1 MRRRALKLLV
11 SALMVLGASG
21 CVESARVGAPNTQ
34 AHEWPETRTAR
45 SYDVIAND
53 TNSCVRPGSEQ
64 RDPMPWEAAR
74 GYSRG
79 NAAVR
84 LTGSDARRAV
94 ARRVA
99 SLMEDLCTALGV

>member
-64 RDPMPWEAAR
+64 RDPMP
-74 GYSRG
+74 
-79 NAAVR
+79 VR
-84 LTGSDARRAV
+84 VYCCPGKLPEGT
-94 ARRVA
+94 RVA
-99 SLMEDLCTALGV
+99 MPR